1 MIKDTKGRRLKDK
14 IMDVLLRVHNYTQ
27 IATLFTFIFRFSS
40 INLIHMMYF
49 DYTDIIFTLSLQL
62 KQPAG
67 HTG

>member
-1 MIKDTKGRRLKDK
+1 
-14 IMDVLLRVHNYTQ
+14 MDVLLRVHNYTQ

>member
-1 MIKDTKGRRLKDK
+1 
-14 IMDVLLRVHNYTQ
+14 MDVLLRVHSYTQ
-27 IATLFTFIFRFSS
+27 IATLFTFIFQFSS
-40 INLIHMMYF
+40 INLIQMIYS